1 MTIKI
6 LIADDQ
12 SLFRE
17 ALKTL
22 LSAYPGLDIVGDASN
37 GEEALR
43 MAFTLTPDV
52 VLMDLR
58 MPIMDGVEAT
68 RKIVKLGKNIKVI
81 VLTTF
86 DDDETVFEGLR
97 AGAVGYLLKDVSADK
112 LIEAIRAA
120 SKGEYF
126 LLPSITAKVISEFS
140 RISRPTVADP
150 QKILPDPLSTREIE
164 ILRYVATGASNK
176 EIADTLVISE
186 GTVKNHL
193 SSILSK
199 LGVRDRMQA
208 VLKAKGIW
216 DHYNLIQLN
225 SKNLIYKNHFT
236 HYAPALGIALVI
248 GGILLFIDQKIK
260 TGWIP
265 ISLPVVVG
273 LIIVAYGFF
282 LKNNGWLIAGFV
294 ITGFQ
299 VPYF

>member
-43 MAFTLTPDV
+43 LAFTLAPDV

-58 MPIMDGVEAT
+58 MPVMDGVEAT
-68 RKIVKLGKNIKVI
+68 RKIVKLGKSIKVI

-86 DDDETVFEGLR
+86 DDDETVFDGLR
-97 AGAVGYLLKDVSADK
+97 AGAVGYLLKDVSAEK
-112 LIEAIRAA
+112 LIEAIRTAA
-120 SKGEYF
+120 KGEYF
-126 LLPSITAKVISEFS
+126 LLPSITAKVVSEFS
-140 RISRPTVADP
+140 RISRPVVSDK
-150 QKILPDPLSTREIE
+150 QKTLTDPLSNREVE

-208 VLKAKGIW
+208 VLKAKEYGI
-216 DHYNLIQLN
+216 
-225 SKNLIYKNHFT
+225 
-236 HYAPALGIALVI
+236 
-248 GGILLFIDQKIK
+248 
-260 TGWIP
+260 
-265 ISLPVVVG
+265 
-273 LIIVAYGFF
+273 
-282 LKNNGWLIAGFV
+282 
-294 ITGFQ
+294 ITI
-299 VPYF
+299 